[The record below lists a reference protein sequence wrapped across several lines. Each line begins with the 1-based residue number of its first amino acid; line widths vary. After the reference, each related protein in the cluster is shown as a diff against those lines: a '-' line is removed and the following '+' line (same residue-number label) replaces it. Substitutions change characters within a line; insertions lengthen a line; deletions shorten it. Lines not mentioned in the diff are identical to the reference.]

1 MFGDANSSALQEE
14 VLDLTDRIYNSWITW
29 VNIMKILK
37 HYFIFLQFADYIHR
51 PQYYS
56 NFMVHQGSLRATK
69 GTSLGIVMQAT
80 LQHC

>member
-37 HYFIFLQFADYIHR
+37 HYFTFSPVCRLH
-51 PQYYS
+51 
-56 NFMVHQGSLRATK
+56 T
-69 GTSLGIVMQAT
+69 
-80 LQHC
+80 